1 MSETAIDTTKFRQLL
16 EEERGRIAS
25 SLEHLHASNSTSL
38 EDETDELPSDNHL
51 GDTASATVDR
61 EIDYGLEEG
70 AEHILAAIDAAL
82 ERIEAGTY
90 GTCERCGKPI
100 GEERLEAIPYATL
113 CIEDK
118 RLQEHG

>member
-1 MSETAIDTTKFRQLL
+1 MSETTIDTARFRQLL
-16 EEERGRIAS
+16 EEERAHIAS

-38 EDETDELPSDNHL
+38 EDETDEIPSDNHL

-70 AEHILAAIDAAL
+70 AEQTLAAIDAAL

-100 GEERLEAIPYATL
+100 GVERLEAIPHATL
-113 CIEDK
+113 CIDDK
-118 RLQEHG
+118 RLEERG